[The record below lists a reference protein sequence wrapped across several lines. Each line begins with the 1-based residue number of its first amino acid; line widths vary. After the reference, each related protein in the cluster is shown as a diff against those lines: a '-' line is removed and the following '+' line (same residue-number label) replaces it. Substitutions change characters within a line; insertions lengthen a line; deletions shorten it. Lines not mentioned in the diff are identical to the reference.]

1 MHFGIILTLV
11 SQNHEMFCP
20 NKLRSVTVK
29 TVTGCEDCLRNDIY
43 YVGWGVKLYSIQYS
57 DLVWQWPKWLML
69 LTTAGL
75 CPINQVH
82 NSIYRVAQH

>member
-1 MHFGIILTLV
+1 MSKYHRIYQILKYDVLSISKINALWNNFNTV

-43 YVGWGVKLYSIQYS
+43 YVGWGVKLYSVSTQTSYDS
-57 DLVWQWPKWLML
+57 DQNDS
-69 LTTAGL
+69 
-75 CPINQVH
+75 CF
-82 NSIYRVAQH
+82 